1 MQYIVQLSVI
11 YLKSFYLD
19 PPIRH
24 HSVCDLQFALFLNTL
39 VSNMAK
45 ILLAFFLI
53 GAAVAVAA
61 AAPKSNSRVLRTNT
75 QVICILTRENK

>member
-24 HSVCDLQFALFLNTL
+24 HCVCDLFPLFRNIR
-39 VSNMAK
+39 VSKMAK
-45 ILLAFFLI
+45 ILLVFFLI
-53 GAAVAVAA
+53 GAAVAAV
-61 AAPKSNSRVLRTNT
+61 APKSNTRVLRTNT
-75 QVICILTRENK
+75 QVTP